1 MTAVQ
6 AAFAA
11 ALLDPALPPPAA
23 VTARAGASV
32 AQRFAIYRN
41 NVVVGLIDALA
52 EGFPVVER
60 LVGTEF
66 FRALARCY
74 LTAHPPHSRLM
85 VEFGDSFGTFIDQFE
100 PAATLPYLGDVARL
114 EAARTRAFHAAD
126 AQSLDGSAL
135 AGVAAETRLMLHPS
149 LRLIASPHPVVSI
162 WQANLASGEV
172 PPIARWNG
180 QTALVLRPA
189 LEVVVRAISGDTGHF
204 IGLLSAGGTVGE
216 AAAAVFDRAPG
227 FDLGGAIKLVA
238 TAGMVTAVA

>member
-32 AQRFAIYRN
+32 IQRFAIYRN

-52 EGFPVVER
+52 EGFPIVER

-74 LTAHPPHSRLM
+74 LTAHPPRSRLM
-85 VEFGDSFGTFIDQFE
+85 VEFGDSFGAFIDQFE

-114 EAARTRAFHAAD
+114 EAARTQAFHAAD
-126 AQSLDGSAL
+126 AASLDGSAL
-135 AGVAAETRLMLHPS
+135 AGVAADTRLLLHPS
-149 LRLIASPHPVVSI
+149 LRMIASHHPVVSI

-172 PPIARWNG
+172 PPVAHWTA
-180 QTALVLRPA
+180 QTALVVRPA
-189 LEVVVRAISGDTGHF
+189 LEVVVRAIDGETENF
-204 IGLLSAGGTVGE
+204 IGLLSAGATVGE
-216 AAAAVFDRAPG
+216 AAAAVLDRAPG
-227 FDLGGAIKLVA
+227 FDLASAIRLVA
-238 TAGMVTAVA
+238 TAGIVTAVA